1 MTTTSPWAPQNPQG
15 QADRPLPAPP
25 PAGPPPQP
33 PVAPVAPPPVSR
45 PGRRPGLLV
54 VVLGMAVLM
63 VFAVAATAAI
73 TYAISRGGNEQAA
86 QPSQPTATNASST
99 PQFTAAERDAA
110 KAKLCGVF
118 DKSTRGQ
125 QGQGALVQNGQ
136 VNVPL
141 VLRSVNSAFGVQTA
155 LTPAV
160 PSNVADAARSYV
172 NSSIELTTAAMGNVS
187 IDEGNRLNDAN
198 NAATYSLAD
207 ACGLPH

>member
-1 MTTTSPWAPQNPQG
+1 MTTTSPWAPQG

-25 PAGPPPQP
+25 PAGPPAQPPMTPPQP
-33 PVAPVAPPPVSR
+33 APVPR

-54 VVLGMAVLM
+54 VVLAMAILM
-63 VFAVAATAAI
+63 IVAVAATAAI
-73 TYAISRGGNEQAA
+73 TYAITRSTNQSVNS
-86 QPSQPTATNASST
+86 QQPTQPTIAAPSA
-99 PQFTAAERDAA
+99 PQFTAADRDDA
-110 KAKLCGVF
+110 KARLCGVF

-141 VLRSVNSAFGVQTA
+141 ALRSVNSAFAVQTA

-160 PSNVADAARSYV
+160 PGNLADAARSYV
-172 NSSIELTTAAMGNVS
+172 NSAIDLTTAALGNVS

-198 NAATYSLAD
+198 NAATYALAD